1 MIPALK
7 ELTIPLSTLETGFI
21 CRPLAI
27 LWALPLPVGQEPTG
41 PALSNQHQQRALGCE
56 LQTVTTMV
64 IHTLLSLQVLALG
77 MLSFLDGK
85 PHWPAL

>member
-7 ELTIPLSTLETGFI
+7 ELTMPLTTLVTGFI

-27 LWALPLPVGQEPTG
+27 LWPLPFPVGQEPTG
-41 PALSNQHQQRALGCE
+41 PAPSNQYQQRALGCE
-56 LQTVTTMV
+56 LQMVNTIV

-77 MLSFLDGK
+77 MLYLLDGK
-85 PHWPAL
+85 TH